1 MRKLTYILALTT
13 LISFAQQTPAP
24 KQTKS
29 ILIMG
34 GTAHLGNGKIQENS
48 LISIVDGKIAS
59 VSDATVTKIGKHDIV
74 IQANGKHIYPGFI
87 APNSTLGLVEIDA
100 VRASDDE
107 SEIGEFNPHIRSL
120 IAYNSESKL
129 TESARPN
136 GVLLAQIT
144 QIGRASCRERV

>member
-1 MRKLTYILALTT
+1 MKKLTYILALTT

-29 ILIMG
+29 ILIIG

-59 VSDATVTKIGKHDIV
+59 VSDATVTKITKHDIT
-74 IQANGKHIYPGFI
+74 IQADGKHIYPGFI

-120 IAYNSESKL
+120 IAYNAESKQ

-136 GVLLAQIT
+136 G
-144 QIGRASCRERV
+144 E